1 MKPNCNDYRYLLL
14 DTTDERNGLIERVY
28 PRLREYCLT
37 KYNIQF
43 QVISWKTLKLY

>member
-1 MKPNCNDYRYLLL
+1 MRQDFNVMTHDCCSLTL

-43 QVISWKTLKLY
+43 QVI